1 MALKVLLLE
10 TQPLLIEA
18 LQGILKKLDDAVA
31 IDLVPDLTELRDR
44 LLAAPDE
51 RLVFLSQ
58 MSSTDGLPAV
68 VSELRRAA
76 PTAKIVLYGDC
87 TDRDR
92 VRQLYICGAD
102 AVIPHQATGNI
113 VAAATRLVLAGGK
126 YLPPEVFGPTWQAT
140 ESEFDPIEAGDYR
153 LTPQQ
158 RKVLAL
164 LAEGL
169 SNRQIAER
177 LGIAEGT
184 VKLHVNAILKA
195 LDVPN
200 RTAAALVARGL
211 SSPPLPID
219 LRRAG

>member
-1 MALKVLLLE
+1 MALNVLLLE
-10 TQPLLIEA
+10 SQPLLIEA
-18 LQGILKKLDDAVA
+18 LQGILQKLDEAASVELVR
-31 IDLVPDLTELRDR
+31 DLAELQDR
-44 LLAAPDE
+44 LHAAPDDC
-51 RLVFLSQ
+51 LVFLSQ
-58 MSSTDGLPAV
+58 MTSNDGLAEAVAQLRATAPA
-68 VSELRRAA
+68 
-76 PTAKIVLYGDC
+76 AKIVLYGDC

-92 VRQLYICGAD
+92 VRRLYIYGVD

-126 YLPPEVFGPTWQAT
+126 YLPPEVFVPSSRSPETA
-140 ESEFDPIEAGDYR
+140 FDPIKAGDYR

-158 RKVLAL
+158 RKVLNL
-164 LAEGL
+164 LAQGL

-211 SSPPLPID
+211 SQPPPD
-219 LRRAG
+219 GLRKAG